1 MIRVLLVDD
10 HPVVRSGYHRLLEQA
25 GDIRVVAEA
34 ANADAGYEAFLTH
47 MHACALDVS
56 ITDLSMPGAGGLELM
71 RKMLTRHPQAKVLV
85 FSMYDSPQLVRR
97 ALDGGAYGFVSKN
110 AAPDNLVAA
119 VHALHSGQRYVSEDL
134 SPDLLKSRLC
144 RVDDEVQRLASLS
157 QREFEIFRLLA
168 QGSSAADCARALNLS
183 PKTVANNQTLIK
195 EKLDVTT
202 SAALVHLALR
212 NSIIAPHAP

>member
-1 MIRVLLVDD
+1 MIHVLLVDD

-47 MHACALDVS
+47 MHTCALDVS

-97 ALDGGAYGFVSKN
+97 ALEGGAYGFVSKN

-134 SPDLLKSRLC
+134 SPDLLKSRPSIG
-144 RVDDEVQRLASLS
+144 DDEVQRLASLS

-168 QGSSAADCARALNLS
+168 QGSSTADCARALNLS
-183 PKTVANNQTLIK
+183 SKTVANYQTLIK